1 MSNREFFD
9 ERKYIE
15 VIRKKILFVFFLV
28 RYWRRIGTFTIEQ
41 LQIGSNFQLR
51 HKVGLLEI

>member
-41 LQIGSNFQLR
+41 L
-51 HKVGLLEI
+51 